1 MIPVETYRALM
12 AELFDPET
20 AELWG
25 PYGRMFAA
33 MRLGLSH
40 GDVIGPG
47 TPEVEELDEALI
59 ASARAAKAAGIPFW
73 KWAEDHP
80 YVSPLTRAREAR
92 EAREQANG
100 NANA

>member
-1 MIPVETYRALM
+1 MIPEKVHLALI
-12 AELFDPET
+12 AELLDAET

-25 PYGRMFAA
+25 PYARMFAR
-33 MRLGLSH
+33 MDLGLSH

-47 TPEVEELDEALI
+47 TPEVEELDETLI

-80 YVSPLTRAREAR
+80 YVSPLTRAK
-92 EAREQANG
+92 EQANG
-100 NANA
+100 NPNT